1 MELITRDF
9 SLNFRGFEHQDPETV
24 QRFRA
29 FCEANFDLLPE
40 EALQL
45 SAPKKTIVLTHSS
58 SPEELEALAKVLR
71 EIGALVEVAEESA
84 PSSLEYSPLPSTQD
98 LHRLF
103 RQDVDTPILYD
114 RHRSKVSPIG
124 STIYLLNP
132 KAAASAEHA
141 EVFRRRKKAEVTTAA
156 PSGKRLG
163 VKTLAVSLLVGGMIL
178 GAAFS
183 RQYLQNSQDK
193 QNWTAPVSAAP
204 PVLTATTEIKHDAFK
219 PLTGVSEIGG
229 YSVELKALISST
241 AASIRSFN
249 VAPSA
254 LKQGTVQT
262 LKRIE
267 GDPTFLKEVSSG
279 VWEGVLTFYATES
292 REGQEVRSQ
301 RQAKIVIAL
310 DRGAHTATAT
320 LSLLEMEPNGV
331 VVAQNADES
340 LPFSTLSM
348 TLGQ

>member
-45 SAPKKTIVLTHSS
+45 SAPEKTIVLTHSS

-71 EIGALVEVAEESA
+71 EIGALVEVAEECA

-114 RHRSKVSPIG
+114 RHRSKISPIG

-132 KAAASAEHA
+132 QAAASAEHA
-141 EVFRRRKKAEVTTAA
+141 ELFRRRKRAEISTAA
-156 PSGKRLG
+156 PSAKRLG

-183 RQYLQNSQDK
+183 RQYLQKSQDK
-193 QNWTAPVSAAP
+193 QNWTAPVSTAP

-219 PLTGVSEIGG
+219 PLTGMSELGG
-229 YSVELKALISST
+229 YVVELKALVSST

-254 LKQGTVQT
+254 LNQGTVRT

-267 GDPTFLKEVSSG
+267 GDPTFLKEVSGG

-301 RQAKIVIAL
+301 RQARIVIAL
-310 DRGAHTATAT
+310 DKGAQTATAT

-331 VVAQNADES
+331 AVAQNADES

-348 TLGQ
+348 TLAQ